1 VQGTEFK
8 PQFCKKRNEVMIH
21 AITQMNL
28 ENIIPTEI
36 SQLQKNTV
44 VFHLYEMSR
53 IGKSI
58 QTEWRLVIAW
68 GRGEWRVTV
77 NKCRFSFLE

>member
-8 PQFCKKRNEVMIH
+8 PQFCKEKRNEVIIH

-58 QTEWRLVIAW
+58 DRMEISNCLGE
-68 GRGEWRVTV
+68 GRMGSD
-77 NKCRFSFLE
+77 C

>member
-1 VQGTEFK
+1 
-8 PQFCKKRNEVMIH
+8 MIH

-58 QTEWRLVIAW
+58 QTEWRLVIAC
-68 GRGEWRVTV
+68 GRGECRVTV
-77 NKCRFSFLE
+77 NKYRFSFLE